1 MAENYQE
8 LDEPVDVELQGML
21 AVGAL
26 VACVEIGTPVEQD
39 DGTVPALLFRFA
51 NSEGKFSPPVCL
63 VLGDQEYDDFVD
75 TCEAAIKQVKERRQ
89 GDASG

>member
-1 MAENYQE
+1 MADTYQE
-8 LDEPVDVELQGML
+8 LDEPVDVEVKGTL

-26 VACVEIGTPVEQD
+26 VACVEIAAGGAVSGETL
-39 DGTVPALLFRFA
+39 PALLFKFA
-51 NSEGKFSPPVCL
+51 NSKGEYTPAICL
-63 VLGDQEYDDFVD
+63 LLGDQEYDDFVD